1 MNERRSN
8 GDPGHSVASC
18 TECQRRKQ
26 KCSRE
31 WPCNHCSA
39 RKVPHLCQF
48 ASKSV
53 ANSDSPNDNIQDPR
67 RYKRRNSEIERN
79 LPVYHEPLETC
90 SEAELQAWGYMS
102 GYRQFNFECVVPS
115 KSLGCMTT
123 VQSEDVESVLHNI
136 PPRSLT
142 GKGITLV
149 CFMYTRWWTC
159 RSSGRR
165 LSPEF
170 TCLLLRVCACSTQCL
185 SPMVQRKLE
194 FELAESSQ
202 SLTERYHRAAQ
213 KLSGSFAP
221 GKGGLMQVQQLFL
234 LASWLK
240 SEILFVESWHALGM
254 AIREAQELGMHRDR
268 ISKGITE
275 FELEMRRR
283 VWCILYVWDWQM
295 SVLLSRP
302 LIIDHS
308 SCSFQLPNL
317 RLDDSNLHP
326 GLPSP
331 FTHMALQGQLARIL
345 SNEFRESDS
354 NLPPEQV
361 ANIQKKVQ
369 DWIASL
375 PPIYSIMKPDTSW
388 DDEHQYVVLQRY
400 QIHAVAYMIK
410 LHPLKPYLTKRAD
423 LNVPGIPENF
433 RVAGIDCCLKLLS
446 VSRQLFDLE
455 FPLNAKF
462 HMAVFCIF
470 DTAAILCS
478 AIIHDSRGC
487 LPQRSDVL
495 KAIIVALD
503 ILQQLSHTTKTGEMS
518 YSFLSKLVTALP
530 LSQEE
535 RSLSDSKPPKRAK
548 TNIPSLD
555 SELISGLSS
564 GKNVITLPTFP
575 AVEEDEVA
583 ASTSKEED
591 WQLTSDPF
599 FQKPDFDDS
608 FGVDLGGMEQ
618 MWDWGAL
625 NLDLSSLD

>member
-102 GYRQFNFECVVPS
+102 GYRQFNFECVVPN
-115 KSLGCMTT
+115 
-123 VQSEDVESVLHNI
+123 VESVLHNI

-142 GKGITLV
+142 GKGITL
-149 CFMYTRWWTC
+149 
-159 RSSGRR
+159 
-165 LSPEF
+165 
-170 TCLLLRVCACSTQCL
+170 CL

-221 GKGGLMQVQQLFL
+221 
-234 LASWLK
+234 ASWLK

-254 AIREAQELGMHRDR
+254 AIREAQELANLYPLQVHR
-268 ISKGITE
+268 
-275 FELEMRRR
+275 
-283 VWCILYVWDWQM
+283 QM